1 MVKDEAGV
9 ARHISGIAFDINGEK
24 QLEETLRIRENHLR
38 SILDTVPDAM
48 IVIDGHGIMQFF
60 STAAERQFGY
70 SEHEAIGQNV
80 SMLMPDPDRTRHD
93 AYLARYRSTG
103 ERHIIG
109 IGRIVTGKRRDGT
122 TFPMHLSIGEM
133 QSGGEPYFTGF
144 VRDLTEH
151 QQTQARLQ
159 ELQSELVHVS
169 RLSAMGEM
177 ASALAHELNQPLA
190 AISNYMKG
198 SRRLLAGSADPNTS
212 KIESAMDRAAEQALR
227 AGQIIRRLRD
237 FVSRGESE
245 KRVESL
251 SKLIEEAGALG
262 LTGAREQNVK
272 LRFNLDPGFDL
283 VLADRVQIQQV
294 LVNLFRNSLEAMA
307 QSQRRELIV
316 RNTGVADDMVEIEVS
331 DTGSGF
337 HEDVKPNLFQT
348 FFTTKETGMGVGL
361 SISRSIIEAHGGRMW
376 AESNAA
382 GGATFR
388 FTLPAAVRRE
398 LTMPNKGKVYVI
410 DDDEAMR
417 DSLNFLLESA
427 DFDVTLFET
436 ARNFLDVLPGLE
448 FGCVVSDVRMPGID
462 GIELLKRMKAGHS
475 AFPILIMTGHGDVP
489 LAVEAMKLGAVDF
502 LEKPFEDDRLIGMID
517 AAIRQAEPAARGEV
531 VTQEI
536 AARVATL
543 SPRERQ
549 VMDGLIAG
557 LSNKLIARDY
567 DISPR
572 TIEVYRANVMTKM
585 QANSLSELVRLAMR
599 AGLLND

>member
-1 MVKDEAGV
+1 VTSIVQPSAEVSGGHEYYRLRIEGFGVGTWDLDLATRELEWSDAARSLFGVAQGPSITYEAFLSLLEPKDRERTEQALGKVIDSGGGFDVSFKISRAEGHGQWIRARAGLIKDETGTP
-9 ARHISGIAFDINGEK
+9 RHLSGIFLDIGEEK
-24 QLEETLRIRENHLR
+24 QLEEALKTREGHLR

-48 IVIDGHGIMQFF
+48 IVIDGVGNIQLF
-60 STAAERQFGY
+60 STAAERLFGY
-70 SEHEAIGQNV
+70 AGQEAIGRNV
-80 SMLMPDPDRTRHD
+80 SELMPEPDRTRHD
-93 AYLARYRSTG
+93 GYIARYRSTG

-133 QSGGEPYFTGF
+133 QSYGKVYFTGF

-198 SRRLLAGSADPNTS
+198 SRKLLAGSADPNTP
-212 KIESAMDRAAEQALR
+212 KIENAMDRAAEQALR

-262 LTGAREQNVK
+262 LAGAREQNVQ
-272 LRFNLDPGFDL
+272 LRFNLDPEADL

-294 LVNLFRNSLEAMA
+294 LVNLFRNALEAMA
-307 QSQRRELIV
+307 HTPRRELIAT
-316 RNTGVADDMVEIEVS
+316 NLKVADDMIEVEVS

-337 HEDVKPNLFQT
+337 HDDVKPNLFQT

-376 AESNAA
+376 AENNAS

-388 FTLPAAVRRE
+388 FTLPAA
-398 LTMPNKGKVYVI
+398 TN
-410 DDDEAMR
+410 
-417 DSLNFLLESA
+417 ES
-427 DFDVTLFET
+427 
-436 ARNFLDVLPGLE
+436 
-448 FGCVVSDVRMPGID
+448 
-462 GIELLKRMKAGHS
+462 
-475 AFPILIMTGHGDVP
+475 
-489 LAVEAMKLGAVDF
+489 
-502 LEKPFEDDRLIGMID
+502 
-517 AAIRQAEPAARGEV
+517 
-531 VTQEI
+531 
-536 AARVATL
+536 
-543 SPRERQ
+543 
-549 VMDGLIAG
+549 
-557 LSNKLIARDY
+557 
-567 DISPR
+567 
-572 TIEVYRANVMTKM
+572 
-585 QANSLSELVRLAMR
+585 
-599 AGLLND
+599 

>member
-1 MVKDEAGV
+1 MEGFGVGTWDLDLSTRELKWSDATRSLFGIGRELPVTYDLFLSLLESEDRQRTDQAIRKVAEAGGNLDVRFRIGARHRPGQWIRARGGLVRDEAGV
-9 ARHISGIAFDINGEK
+9 PRHVSGIVLDIDEEK
-24 QLEETLRIRENHLR
+24 QVEDALRTRESHLR

-48 IVIDGHGIMQFF
+48 IVINGFGIIQFF
-60 STAAERQFGY
+60 STAAERLFGY
-70 SEHEAIGQNV
+70 SEREASGKNV
-80 SMLMPDPDRTRHD
+80 SELMPMPDQARHD
-93 AYLARYRSTG
+93 SYLARYRSTG

-159 ELQSELVHVS
+159 ELQSELVHIS

-198 SRRLLAGSADPNTS
+198 SRRLLAGSTDPNAS
-212 KIESAMDRAAEQALR
+212 KIENAMDRAAEQAIR

-262 LTGAREQNVK
+262 LAGAREQNIQ
-272 LRFNLDPGFDL
+272 LRFNLNPEFDL

-294 LVNLFRNSLEAMA
+294 LVNLFRNALEAMA
-307 QSQRRELIV
+307 QSPRRELIASNAKV
-316 RNTGVADDMVEIEVS
+316 GDDMIEVEVS

-337 HEDVKPNLFQT
+337 HDDVKASLFQT

-388 FTLPAAVRRE
+388 FTLPAAA
-398 LTMPNKGKVYVI
+398 N
-410 DDDEAMR
+410 
-417 DSLNFLLESA
+417 ES
-427 DFDVTLFET
+427 
-436 ARNFLDVLPGLE
+436 
-448 FGCVVSDVRMPGID
+448 
-462 GIELLKRMKAGHS
+462 
-475 AFPILIMTGHGDVP
+475 
-489 LAVEAMKLGAVDF
+489 
-502 LEKPFEDDRLIGMID
+502 
-517 AAIRQAEPAARGEV
+517 
-531 VTQEI
+531 
-536 AARVATL
+536 
-543 SPRERQ
+543 
-549 VMDGLIAG
+549 
-557 LSNKLIARDY
+557 
-567 DISPR
+567 
-572 TIEVYRANVMTKM
+572 
-585 QANSLSELVRLAMR
+585 
-599 AGLLND
+599 